1 MIQKTPTIS
10 VIVPVYN
17 TEKYINKCIQS
28 ILDQSYSQLEIILI
42 DDGST
47 DQSGIICD
55 EFAAI
60 DKRIQVIHQSNSN
73 VFAARNK
80 GISLASGTYISFI
93 DADDYISP
101 NFYSELT
108 NNITDQD
115 IICFGYTPV
124 VNNNLMPSNKLI
136 ENDCYSQ
143 YKYLTVWSKLFK
155 REFLNKNNAHFLDFP
170 LGEDILFTFNCL
182 CLNPKIITIDNTG
195 YHYRD
200 NPNSISHTYY
210 KNQQYIG
217 QKIMKEIGNI
227 IKNTRQN
234 LNINLECITFT
245 IYKFILFY
253 LREIAHNK
261 YPHKEYIKEY
271 HALVNTAFT
280 MLRVNSIPRKIK
292 WQKGERWQT
301 NCAIILFK
309 TLKSLGLD
317 EFVACLLLRLYG

>member
-1 MIQKTPTIS
+1 MIKQAPTIS
-10 VIVPVYN
+10 VIVPIYN
-17 TEKYINKCIQS
+17 TEKYLKKCIQS
-28 ILDQSYSQLEIILI
+28 IIDQTYNQLEILLI

-47 DQSGIICD
+47 DKSGEICD
-55 EFAAI
+55 LFATI
-60 DKRIQVIHQSNSN
+60 DNRVKVIHQDNAN
-73 VFAARNK
+73 VYTARNK
-80 GISLASGTYISFI
+80 GISIASGTYLSFI
-93 DADDYISP
+93 DADDYINP
-101 NFYSELT
+101 NFFS
-108 NNITDQD
+108 NIISQITDED
-115 IICFGYTPV
+115 MICFGYTPV
-124 VNNNLMPSNKLI
+124 VNNSPLHSNKLI
-136 ENDCYSQ
+136 ENDRYSH
-143 YKYLTVWSKLFK
+143 YKYLTVWSKLFN
-155 REFLNKNNAHFLDFP
+155 REFITKNNVHFLNFP

-182 CLNPKIITIDNTG
+182 CLNPQIKAINNSG

-227 IKNTRQN
+227 IKNNRS
-234 LNINLECITFT
+234 NIDNELKSITYT

-292 WQKGERWQT
+292 WQKGEKWQT
-301 NCAIILFK
+301 NFAIKLFK
-309 TLKSLGLD
+309 ALKTLGLD
-317 EFVACLLLRLYG
+317 EFVASLLLRLYG